1 MAPSIKLYSLSTCG
15 YCKSTKRLLDGLG
28 VHYEYIDVDLLET
41 VDRASAIVEVKRL
54 NPRSSFP
61 TLIIGERVIVGYRE
75 QEIRE
80 ALGL

>member
-1 MAPSIKLYSLSTCG
+1 MGLSVKLYSLSTCG
-15 YCKSTKRLLDGLG
+15 HCKAVKHLLDELG
-28 VHYEYIDVDLLET
+28 IQYEYTDVDLLET
-41 VDRASAIVEVKRL
+41 EDRASAVAEVKRI

-61 TLIIGERVIVGYRE
+61 TLIIGDRVVVGNRE